1 MKGIKSQVLNHT
13 SLYSKLDEAYK
24 QPMYYALGHFSKFIP
39 EHSVRVYSSGVR
51 MGPLQTLSV
60 QKPDGS
66 VVLVLLNE

>member
-1 MKGIKSQVLNHT
+1 
-13 SLYSKLDEAYK
+13 LDEAYK